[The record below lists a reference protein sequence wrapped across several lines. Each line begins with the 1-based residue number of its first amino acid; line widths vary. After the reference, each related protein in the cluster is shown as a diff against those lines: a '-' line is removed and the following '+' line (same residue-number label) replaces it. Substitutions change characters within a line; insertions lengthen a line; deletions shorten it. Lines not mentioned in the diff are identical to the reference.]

1 MNVIRKDLEK
11 GQIELKVELSIEEM
25 SPLIEKGAE
34 SLSKEIKIEG
44 FRPGKVPFNVLK
56 QKVGELAIME
66 EAVKISLNKNIYK
79 IIDENIKDKEV
90 VGQPEV
96 EITKL
101 APGNQ
106 AEYKIKVF
114 VLPEVKLGK
123 YKDLGLKENKVVVE
137 EKEIEKIIN
146 DLLEMRAKEVISDK
160 AIEKGDKVIASV
172 NLFIDKVPIEDGQN
186 PEVTI
191 LTGKNYFVDGFDK
204 NIIGLKKGDKKEFN
218 LVYPEKH
225 YNKNLAGKLV
235 DFKVEIKEVYQRQ
248 LPELNDD
255 LAKIFQFKNVSDL
268 KENIK
273 KTIEIQKKREE
284 DQKTEINLLEKIVN
298 DSKFSD
304 IPENL
309 IKNEANLMMHEMEH
323 GLVSQ
328 GGNFADYLKSINKT
342 QDQLML
348 EILPNATKRV
358 KSALILKEIA
368 KEEKITV
375 SESEMHKE
383 IETLKKKYEKNL
395 EAIKNIDSPHYKA
408 YLENSLINQKT
419 IDFLKK
425 SNISNGSLGNK

>member
-25 SPLIEKGAE
+25 SPLMEKGAE

-123 YKDLGLKENKVVVE
+123 YKDLGLKENNVVVE

-160 AIEKGDKVIASV
+160 VIEKGDKVIASV

-284 DQKTEINLLEKIVN
+284 DQKTEINLLEKIVD

-375 SESEMHKE
+375 SESEMNKE
-383 IETLKKKYEKNL
+383 IEVLKKKYEKNL
-395 EAIKNIDSPHYKA
+395 EAIKNIDSSHYKA

>member
-1 MNVIRKDLEK
+1 
-11 GQIELKVELSIEEM
+11 
-25 SPLIEKGAE
+25 
-34 SLSKEIKIEG
+34 
-44 FRPGKVPFNVLK
+44 
-56 QKVGELAIME
+56 
-66 EAVKISLNKNIYK
+66 
-79 IIDENIKDKEV
+79 
-90 VGQPEV
+90 
-96 EITKL
+96 
-101 APGNQ
+101 
-106 AEYKIKVF
+106 
-114 VLPEVKLGK
+114 
-123 YKDLGLKENKVVVE
+123 
-137 EKEIEKIIN
+137 
-146 DLLEMRAKEVISDK
+146 MRAKEVISDK

>member
-25 SPLIEKGAE
+25 SPLMEKGAE

-101 APGNQ
+101 ASGNQ

-123 YKDLGLKENKVVVE
+123 YKDLGLKENNVVVE

-284 DQKTEINLLEKIVN
+284 DQKTEINLLEKIVD

-375 SESEMHKE
+375 SESEMNKE
-383 IETLKKKYEKNL
+383 IEVLKKKYEKNL
-395 EAIKNIDSPHYKA
+395 EAIKNIDSSHYKA

>member
-25 SPLIEKGAE
+25 SPLMEKGAE

>member
-25 SPLIEKGAE
+25 SPLMEKGAE

-123 YKDLGLKENKVVVE
+123 YKDLGLKENNVVVE

-160 AIEKGDKVIASV
+160 VIEKGDKVIASV

-375 SESEMHKE
+375 SESEMNKE
-383 IETLKKKYEKNL
+383 IEVLKKKYEKNL
-395 EAIKNIDSPHYKA
+395 EAIKNIDSSHYKA

>member
-1 MNVIRKDLEK
+1 MFKLIIINFVFMNVIRKDLEK

-25 SPLIEKGAE
+25 SPLMEKGAE

-204 NIIGLKKGDKKEFN
+204 
-218 LVYPEKH
+218 
-225 YNKNLAGKLV
+225 
-235 DFKVEIKEVYQRQ
+235 
-248 LPELNDD
+248 
-255 LAKIFQFKNVSDL
+255 
-268 KENIK
+268 
-273 KTIEIQKKREE
+273 
-284 DQKTEINLLEKIVN
+284 
-298 DSKFSD
+298 
-304 IPENL
+304 
-309 IKNEANLMMHEMEH
+309 
-323 GLVSQ
+323 
-328 GGNFADYLKSINKT
+328 
-342 QDQLML
+342 
-348 EILPNATKRV
+348 IL
-358 KSALILKEIA
+358 
-368 KEEKITV
+368 
-375 SESEMHKE
+375 
-383 IETLKKKYEKNL
+383 
-395 EAIKNIDSPHYKA
+395 
-408 YLENSLINQKT
+408 
-419 IDFLKK
+419 
-425 SNISNGSLGNK
+425 

>member
-25 SPLIEKGAE
+25 SPLMEKGAE

-284 DQKTEINLLEKIVN
+284 DQKTEINLLEKIVD

-375 SESEMHKE
+375 SESEMNKE
-383 IETLKKKYEKNL
+383 IEVLKKKYEKNL
-395 EAIKNIDSPHYKA
+395 EAIKNIDSSHYKA

>member
-11 GQIELKVELSIEEM
+11 GQIELNVELSVEEM
-25 SPLIEKGAE
+25 APLMEKGAE
-34 SLSKEIKIEG
+34 SLSKEVKIEG
-44 FRPGKVPFNVLK
+44 FRPGKVPLNVLK
-56 QKVGELAIME
+56 QKIGELAIME
-66 EAVKISLNKNIYK
+66 EAVKISLNKDIYK

-96 EITKL
+96 EISKL
-101 APGNQ
+101 APGNPV
-106 AEYKIKVF
+106 EYKIKVF

-123 YKDLGLKENKVVVE
+123 FKDLNLKQEKTVVKE
-137 EKEIEKIIN
+137 EEVNKIIN
-146 DLLEMRAKEVISDK
+146 DLLEMRAKEIISDK
-160 AIEKGDKVIASV
+160 MIEKGDKVIASV
-172 NLFIDKVPIEDGQN
+172 NLLIDNVPIEDGQN
-186 PEVTI
+186 PEVTV

-235 DFKVEIKEVYQRQ
+235 DFKVEIKEVYQRE

-255 LAKIFQFKNVSDL
+255 LAKMFQFKNVEAL
-268 KENIK
+268 KDNIK
-273 KTIEIQKKREE
+273 KTVEIQKQREE
-284 DQKTEINLLEKIVN
+284 NQKLEIQLLEKIVD
-298 DSKFSD
+298 DSKFGD

-309 IKNEANLMMHEMEH
+309 IKNEAGLMIREMEH
-323 GLVSQ
+323 GVTSQ
-328 GGNFADYLKSINKT
+328 GGNFADYLKSINKS

-368 KEEKITV
+368 KEEKIEV
-375 SESEMHKE
+375 SESEINKE
-383 IETLKKKYEKNL
+383 IEATKKKYEKNP
-395 EAIKNIDSPHYKA
+395 EAIKNITSPHYKA

-419 IDFLKK
+419 IDSLKK
-425 SNISNGSLGNK
+425 WNISDGDSDNK

>member
-395 EAIKNIDSPHYKA
+395 EA
-408 YLENSLINQKT
+408 
-419 IDFLKK
+419 KK
-425 SNISNGSLGNK
+425 Y

>member
-1 MNVIRKDLEK
+1 ML
-11 GQIELKVELSIEEM
+11 
-25 SPLIEKGAE
+25 
-34 SLSKEIKIEG
+34 
-44 FRPGKVPFNVLK
+44 FRS
-56 QKVGELAIME
+56 ME

-375 SESEMHKE
+375 SESEMNKE
-383 IETLKKKYEKNL
+383 IEVLKKKYEKNL
-395 EAIKNIDSPHYKA
+395 EAIKNIDSSHYKA

>member
-25 SPLIEKGAE
+25 SPLMEKGAE

-284 DQKTEINLLEKIVN
+284 DQKTEINLLEKIVD

-375 SESEMHKE
+375 SESEMNKE
-383 IETLKKKYEKNL
+383 IEVLKKKYEKNL
-395 EAIKNIDSPHYKA
+395 EAIKNIDSSHYKT

>member
-25 SPLIEKGAE
+25 SPLMEKGAE

-284 DQKTEINLLEKIVN
+284 DQKTEINLLEKIVD

-304 IPENL
+304 VPENL
-309 IKNEANLMMHEMEH
+309 IKNEANLMIREMEH

-375 SESEMHKE
+375 SESEMNKE
-383 IETLKKKYEKNL
+383 IEALKKKYEKNL

>member
-25 SPLIEKGAE
+25 SPLMEKGAE

-284 DQKTEINLLEKIVN
+284 DQKTEINLLEKIVD

-395 EAIKNIDSPHYKA
+395 EAIKNIDSSHYKA